1 MLSAG
6 RMLQRRNISCSRVL
20 RKMIVESKISAQEVD
35 AAQSMRT
42 VNRVTPGKFFMFNFI
57 AGEQSTISIANRVNS
72 VIAVGAFALA
82 VPLYG
87 SSAIVYSWVVPT
99 LGIFSVISMHYHV
112 GTKASAPL
120 AAVALLIF
128 LFKCFVESE

>member
-1 MLSAG
+1 M
-6 RMLQRRNISCSRVL
+6 QRRTLTRSRVL
-20 RKMIVESKISAQEVD
+20 KRLISESRTSTQEVD

-42 VNRVTPGKFFMFNFI
+42 VSRVTPGKFFMVNFI

-72 VIAVGAFALA
+72 VIAVGAFALI

-99 LGIFSVISMHYHV
+99 IGVFSVVSMHYHV
-112 GTKASAPL
+112 GTKAS
-120 AAVALLIF
+120 VYVIY
-128 LFKCFVESE
+128 LFIYL